1 MYIYIYIYIYIH
13 IYMYNADIT
22 LLAAL
27 DLRTAFDCV
36 DHRIL
41 LERLR
46 NSYSFDCCVLDRIAF
61 FLRNRSQTVSFAE
74 RLSAVSIAF
83 YGVPKGFVLGP
94 LLYVLFTADVC
105 DLAAS
110 HPVHIH
116 SYANGMQ

>member
-1 MYIYIYIYIYIH
+1 
-13 IYMYNADIT
+13 MYNADIT

-36 DHRIL
+36 DRRIL
-41 LERLR
+41 QERLK
-46 NSYSFDCCVLDRIAF
+46 NSYGFDGCVLDRIAF

-74 RLSAVSIAF
+74 GLSAVSIVL
-83 YGVPKGFVLGP
+83 YGEPQGFVLGP
-94 LLYVLFTADVC
+94 QLNVLFTADVC

-116 SYANGMQ
+116 CFVNDMQ